1 MADPAARIGKV
12 VVKQLPTNEDLIL
25 GIKRLCVDNGIRYGQ
40 ILSVI
45 GSLRHLTIECIVA
58 SRENDSGFDFGPPK
72 VIPGPMQILSL
83 VGLIFE
89 NESGE
94 MDTHIHGTFSDSNG
108 NIFGGH
114 IIEGECPVA
123 VRLTIVI
130 GELAGVRI
138 SEVKDVASGH
148 LLMDVAQQG

>member
-1 MADPAARIGKV
+1 MADPAAHIGKV
-12 VVKQLPTNEDLIL
+12 VVKQLPTNEDLIQ
-25 GIKRLCVDNGIRYGQ
+25 GIKQLCADNGIRYGQ

-45 GSLRHLTIECIVA
+45 GSLRHLTIECIVV
-58 SRENDSGFDFGPPK
+58 SDENESGFYFGPPR
-72 VIPGPMQILSL
+72 VIPGPLQILSL

-89 NESGE
+89 NASGE
-94 MDTHIHGTFSDSNG
+94 MDTHIHGTFSDSDG

-130 GELAGVRI
+130 GELAGVSMKERI
-138 SEVKDVASGH
+138 DPDSDHWHMHVAPE
-148 LLMDVAQQG
+148 

>member
-1 MADPAARIGKV
+1 MADPTAHIGKV
-12 VVKQLPTNEDLIL
+12 IVKQLPTNEDLVQ
-25 GIKRLCVDNGIRYGQ
+25 GIKRLCTNNGIRYGQ

-45 GSLRHLTIECIVA
+45 GSLRHLTIECIVV
-58 SRENDSGFDFGPPK
+58 SQENDSGFDFGPPK

-83 VGLIFE
+83 VGIIFE

-94 MDTHIHGTFSDSNG
+94 MDTHIHGTFSDSDG

-130 GELAGVRI
+130 GEIAGVGMIER
-138 SEVKDVASGH
+138 KDRESGH
-148 LLMDVAQQG
+148 LLMHVTQQG